1 MTSQEQ
7 ISSSSYAYQTFV
19 NTCRSPVTRQQ
30 YIKGLHYFM
39 AYLGLPLDA
48 YDRLLNKDVK
58 TIQMNVCDFVVYL
71 RKKGLSSASVSAY
84 VAAVNK
90 FNALNVDGI
99 RDWMPLHTEMLKIW
113 TLSVPAVKRD
123 LLLLSKKDNLR
134 K

>member
-1 MTSQEQ
+1 
-7 ISSSSYAYQTFV
+7 
-19 NTCRSPVTRQQ
+19 
-30 YIKGLHYFM
+30 M

-90 FNALNVDGI
+90 FYAMNDIILN
-99 RDWMPLHTEMLKIW
+99 W
-113 TLSVPAVKRD
+113 
-123 LLLLSKKDNLR
+123 KKDQEFHG
-134 K
+134 